1 VQRIVGKTP
10 TIENRMAAD
19 KLEGKNSF
27 EAVLKAPT
35 SLLSFVRTAFDS
47 ANGGDSGAA
56 IKSMMNTAASEGTV
70 SKFLDGN
77 NPPSLQA

>member
-1 VQRIVGKTP
+1 
-10 TIENRMAAD
+10 MAAD

-35 SLLSFVRTAFDS
+35 SFLNFVRTAFDS

-56 IKSMMNTAASEGTV
+56 IKSMMNMAASEGTV
-70 SKFLDGN
+70 SKVLDGK
-77 NPPSLQA
+77 NPPTFE